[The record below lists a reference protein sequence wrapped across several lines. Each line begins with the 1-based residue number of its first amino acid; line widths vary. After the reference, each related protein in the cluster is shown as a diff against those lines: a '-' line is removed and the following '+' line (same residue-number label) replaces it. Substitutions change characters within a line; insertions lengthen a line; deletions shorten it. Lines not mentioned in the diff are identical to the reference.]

1 MTTPL
6 PVLRKRANA
15 VLLAFTAT
23 TGHDPEGVWETMMAA
38 KEMPELLTE
47 YLEGD
52 NLWGQFQTLRNAEIS
67 VLKNS
72 RS

>member
-6 PVLRKRANA
+6 PVLRKRFNDA
-15 VLLAFTAT
+15 LMAFSAT
-23 TGHDPEGVWETMMAA
+23 TGHDPEGVLETMTAA
-38 KEMPELLTE
+38 KEIPELLTE

-52 NLWGQFQTLRNAEIS
+52 NLWRQFQTLRNVEIS
-67 VLKNS
+67 ILKNS

>member
-1 MTTPL
+1 M
-6 PVLRKRANA
+6 
-15 VLLAFTAT
+15 AFSAT

-47 YLEGD
+47 YLEGEL
-52 NLWGQFQTLRNAEIS
+52 LWDRFQMLRNVEIS
-67 VLKNS
+67 ILENS

>member
-6 PVLRKRANA
+6 PVLRKRANE

-38 KEMPELLTE
+38 KEIPELLTE
-47 YLEGD
+47 YLEGEL
-52 NLWGQFQTLRNAEIS
+52 LWDRFQMLRNVEIS
-67 VLKNS
+67 ILENS